1 MIPAAEWWDPKLA
14 RMNAFSTAEIA
25 RILDVNPAWVRAQ
38 ARGALVSPT
47 RTQRGH
53 FRYSFRDILLLRT
66 ARGLRCAE
74 ISARRVSAT
83 LTSLSR
89 GLPAGKCVSSLKLVR
104 NGRAILARDRETTWE
119 TDTGQLL
126 LDFGRPSSIGV
137 VELPSRSYRVHESN
151 DACDWFELGLEY
163 ERREANREA
172 EEAYRRA
179 CELDEE
185 HVNARINLGRLR
197 HAAKALEE
205 AERLYREALAIEPR
219 HPIALFNLGVVLEDR
234 GNAGSAIEC
243 YKLSIDTDPTIA
255 EAHYNLARLYVKQ
268 SDETQAIRHYARYKS
283 LMRTKQDP

>member
-1 MIPAAEWWDPKLA
+1 
-14 RMNAFSTAEIA
+14 MNTFSTAEIA

-47 RTQRGH
+47 RTARGH
-53 FRYSFRDILLLRT
+53 YRYSFRDILLLRT

-74 ISARRVSAT
+74 ISARRVSTT

-89 GLPAGKCVSSLKLVR
+89 RLPADRSISSLKLLR
-104 NGRAILARDRETTWE
+104 QGKEILARDRNAIWHPE
-119 TDTGQLL
+119 TGQILL
-126 LDFGRPSSIGV
+126 EFAQPAHVRV
-137 VELPSRSYRVHESN
+137 TELPSHAYGVRESS

-163 ERREANREA
+163 EHRNGNREA

-179 CELDEE
+179 CELDAE

-197 HAAKALEE
+197 HAASALEE
-205 AERLYREALAIEPR
+205 AERWYREALDVDAR

-234 GNAGSAIEC
+234 GVLGSAIEC
-243 YKLSIDTDPTIA
+243 YKLAIDADPDIP

-268 SDETQAIRHYARYKS
+268 SAETDAIRHYARYKS
-283 LMRTKQDP
+283 LMRRKDP